1 MPSKVTY
8 SQVAGIKMT
17 DIFGGPLFCLTSIMG
32 VKWYLMV
39 LISNS
44 LLANDVGHLF
54 MCLLV
59 ICIFSLKKVGTSFLD
74 MTPKAETTKGE
85 TDKSDFIKLKCFML
99 QRTLSKREKTTN
111 RMGGSLQIKSLIR
124 IYISRHVKNNYNSLI
139 KSKFKN

>member
-99 QRTLSKREKTTN
+99 QRTLSKREKTIN
-111 RMGGSLQIKSLIR
+111 RMGENICKSFTG
-124 IYISRHVKNNYNSLI
+124 K
-139 KSKFKN
+139 